1 MVDRR
6 RASLTAL
13 STLARRPR
21 PELTLAPAPQPPAP
35 AEPQRQS
42 LSVDYAVNSTGRRVA
57 TPDSVAES
65 LEWLVEDPDRLVWL
79 GLYRPERA

>member
-21 PELTLAPAPQPPAP
+21 PELTLAPPPPPAS
-35 AEPQRQS
+35 AAPQRQS
-42 LSVDYAVNSTGRRVA
+42 LIVDNAVYSSGRRVA
-57 TPDSVAES
+57 APDSVAES
-65 LEWLVEDPDRLVWL
+65 HGWLGEDPDRLVWL
-79 GLYRPERA
+79 GL